1 MDFTS
6 QVVNTPSS
14 AAIMVVPWSNFSI
27 PVTWRCAKTEQKVG
41 SQMCQGQPTG
51 SLTRWADRTAV
62 DEVSSAGCCLI
73 ARFQVNSDWNSQEH
87 PTRIPVGNANLGP
100 TYIDAFLS
108 KGFIQIR
115 SRLRCIPIWSKEF
128 TEIYS
133 ITIHGMSGSANL
145 LLGCSGWSQHERLV
159 VRCFGWGWHGVV
171 LCSGWFGNTTQDRV
185 RRVDVGGG
193 SWCCNPKFLI
203 LSSDDIS
210 CMHRLRKKKMMGEVK
225 LSLLG
230 GQNDLWL
237 HCQCDIAVDKILLW
251 NGVESWRFMC
261 PVSFQQLSLKLLNS
275 RFESFSLTNN
285 NEIQQTLSKDIA
297 SQHFWLRDAVGWSLC
312 V

>member
-1 MDFTS
+1 
-6 QVVNTPSS
+6 
-14 AAIMVVPWSNFSI
+14 
-27 PVTWRCAKTEQKVG
+27 
-41 SQMCQGQPTG
+41 
-51 SLTRWADRTAV
+51 
-62 DEVSSAGCCLI
+62 
-73 ARFQVNSDWNSQEH
+73 
-87 PTRIPVGNANLGP
+87 
-100 TYIDAFLS
+100 
-108 KGFIQIR
+108 
-115 SRLRCIPIWSKEF
+115 
-128 TEIYS
+128 
-133 ITIHGMSGSANL
+133 MSGSANL

-185 RRVDVGGG
+185 RLVDVGGG

-210 CMHRLRKKKMMGEVK
+210 CMHRLGEMVGEVQ

-261 PVSFQQLSLKLLNS
+261 PVSFQQLYLKLLNS

-297 SQHFWLRDAVGWSLC
+297 RQHFWLRDAVGWSLRLHFYKSFNATRFFPTLPARHSAHGC
-312 V
+312 HLLCLLHLVGFGFGAGGWSSRTG